1 MSRENRRHDM
11 VGTTSPRIQERQHDQ
26 GERCRW
32 YAASGKPSHHPPVGR
47 AVEAVHKASD
57 RLGSCCEKQVCADSS
72 NGGNAEQ
79 NNEDRRHQRST
90 SDAGHANKR
99 ADEETGDRVGSI
111 EPENIARPSP
121 AAGLSG

>member
-1 MSRENRRHDM
+1 NLIASNQRRGRQQQRDAENRRHDM

-32 YAASGKPSHHPPVGR
+32 YAASGKPSHHPPVDR

-79 NNEDRRHQRST
+79 NNEDRRPTPVTPT
-90 SDAGHANKR
+90 SAPTRKPA
-99 ADEETGDRVGSI
+99 
-111 EPENIARPSP
+111 IA
-121 AAGLSG
+121 